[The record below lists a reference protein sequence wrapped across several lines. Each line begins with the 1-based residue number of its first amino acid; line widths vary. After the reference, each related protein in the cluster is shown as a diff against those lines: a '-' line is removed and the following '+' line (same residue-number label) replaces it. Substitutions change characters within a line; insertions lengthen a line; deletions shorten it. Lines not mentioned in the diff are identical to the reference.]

1 MAMTRT
7 DALAVDRRRLVFSMI
22 AVFSLGAAAGTGG
35 TLYWASHSKFFQ
47 RFLRARRVAA
57 QRALANRVVP
67 PEGYQTGVSFGDS
80 IVRLVAAGAI
90 SPEKFRRFYATR
102 GGLPKW
108 MERLFAEPSA
118 EPIKL
123 GFDTAPYLLNL
134 LWPLGLSTKT
144 RFNALSPLNG
154 DSLPNF
160 ASTGGWRL
168 GEAANGSVYFNRV
181 DAIGL
186 DDGQETDLLAV
197 TRNVFRPCCDNSTFF
212 QDCNHGSA
220 LLGLLELAAS
230 QGARADE
237 LRELALAANAFW
249 YPAQYLEIAVY
260 FKEIEGKP
268 WEAVA
273 PATILGKPI
282 SSRSG
287 WSRNVHDA
295 LVKANLVPQAMAKR
309 QAGCGV

>member
-1 MAMTRT
+1 MREADVAVRT
-7 DALAVDRRRLVFSMI
+7 RRRLVFS
-22 AVFSLGAAAGTGG
+22 ALATFALGATAGTGV
-35 TLYWASHSKFFQ
+35 TLYWASHSRSFE
-47 RFLRARRVAA
+47 RFLRTRRGARDAE
-57 QRALANRVVP
+57 LANRVVP
-67 PEGYQTGVSFGDS
+67 PEGYQTRVWFGDS

-90 SPEKFRRFYATR
+90 SPEKFRRLYATR

-108 MERLFAEPSA
+108 MARLFAEPSV

-144 RFNALSPLNG
+144 RFNAQSPLNG
-154 DSLPNF
+154 DSLAKF

-181 DAIGL
+181 EAIGL
-186 DDGQETDLLAV
+186 DEGQEMNLLAV
-197 TRNVFRPCCDNSTFF
+197 TRKVFRPCCDNSTFF

-230 QGARADE
+230 QGATADE

-249 YPAQYLEIAVY
+249 YPDQYLEIAVY
-260 FKEIEGKP
+260 FKEIEDTP

-273 PATILGKPI
+273 PATILGKAN

-295 LVKANLVPQAMAKR
+295 LIKANLVPRAMAKR